1 MIGMLLYPY
10 FSTLIGWVHVIL
22 SQTMQKV
29 EFFVVVVFL
38 IFNFAA
44 TVLAKT
50 VAPKFSH
57 ALRKKFL

>member
-1 MIGMLLYPY
+1 
-10 FSTLIGWVHVIL
+10 
-22 SQTMQKV
+22 MQKV

-57 ALRKKFL
+57 ALRKKFTAAPVPFEQGVQRHGCSNK